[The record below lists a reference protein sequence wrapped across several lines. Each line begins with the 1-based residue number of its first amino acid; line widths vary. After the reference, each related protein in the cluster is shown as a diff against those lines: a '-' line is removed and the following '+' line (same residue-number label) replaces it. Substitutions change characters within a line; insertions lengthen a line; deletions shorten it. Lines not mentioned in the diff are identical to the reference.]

1 MLCYEILLGLLVFS
15 QSAPLFLYAC
25 EGLPV
30 VDEEFVVGVDD
41 FHAPQERVRAVDHG
55 GGSSVFSLV
64 GFFPDFRVGFVTAQT
79 EGSEREE
86 RAFLSDENGIV
97 VVFFVVVGFVVVV
110 VVLAAAAVFRRRQN
124 ALFGVFDAPLESG
137 FAGKR
142 QRGRRGWEQSLRG
155 FCCCCC

>member
-1 MLCYEILLGLLVFS
+1 VVFSHQSAAKLSLLLLLVLLL
-15 QSAPLFLYAC
+15 LFYAC
-25 EGLPV
+25 VRVCVRLPV

-86 RAFLSDENGIV
+86 RCAFLFDENGI
-97 VVFFVVVGFVVVV
+97 VVV
-110 VVLAAAAVFRRRQN
+110 VVLAAAVVRRRQN

-142 QRGRRGWEQSLRG
+142 QRSGRGWEQSLRG
-155 FCCCCC
+155 FC